1 MSEKVEQELEMLS
14 DTESGLEWFEYGS
27 YLAKMFTVP
36 ISTDEKVVTHLIA
49 VSLGEN
55 IPIKCMVQVNKTNNE
70 FVFDSAYALATL
82 GEGLTERLKT
92 TIVVQTVTDDTIE
105 VRGWFFLEGEI
116 FSLTAEEF
124 DREDK
129 AFESDDGNVVVYK
142 DAHTVVYELDILNY
156 LQFGE
161 E

>member
-14 DTESGLEWFEYGS
+14 YTESGLEWFEYGS

-36 ISTDEKVVTHLIA
+36 ISADDKVVTHLIA
-49 VSLGEN
+49 TALGEN
-55 IPIKCMVQVNKTNNE
+55 VPIKCTVQVNISENE
-70 FVFDSAYALATL
+70 FVFDSAYALATM
-82 GEGLTERLKT
+82 GEGLLERTKT
-92 TIVVQTVTDDTIE
+92 TIVVQTVMENRIE
-105 VRGWFFLEGEI
+105 VRGWFFLGGEI

-124 DREDK
+124 NNDRETLHT
-129 AFESDDGNVVVYK
+129 DGENLVVYK
-142 DAHTVVYELDILNY
+142 DAHTVVYELDVLNY